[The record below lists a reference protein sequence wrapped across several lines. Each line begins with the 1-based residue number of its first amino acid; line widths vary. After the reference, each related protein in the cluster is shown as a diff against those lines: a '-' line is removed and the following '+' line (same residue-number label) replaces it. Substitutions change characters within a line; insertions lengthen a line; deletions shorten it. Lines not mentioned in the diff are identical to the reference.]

1 MECLKYLPLG
11 ISARLTT
18 QVAHVCE
25 TIAATPEL
33 ADGYNAVGF
42 SQGAH
47 MVDLSRMNNCRYC
60 LISLALNGSS
70 YWDTDSCEGRVCCCH
85 YSCIELF

>member
-1 MECLKYLPLG
+1 MHCKYCPSRL
-11 ISARLTT
+11 SARLTT

-42 SQGAH
+42 SQGVHVA
-47 MVDLSRMNNCRYC
+47 DLNIWEIADVTQLPWHLRG
-60 LISLALNGSS
+60 ALTWSHD
-70 YWDTDSCEGRVCCCH
+70 Y
-85 YSCIELF
+85 